1 MSRNDRSVPILRAK
15 NIKISLEKYLF
26 IDVDFIRLPFGS
38 VGVAL
43 RSLQF
48 ANLSIYFD
56 RISKY

>member
-1 MSRNDRSVPILRAK
+1 MSRNDLSVPILRAK

-26 IDVDFIRLPFGS
+26 IDVDFIQLPFDS
-38 VGVAL
+38 VGVSL